1 MCCAVIAILFFPLL
15 GFTQSDPF
23 RDKIFLP
30 HEMQEDFSY
39 LRKVFEQTHP
49 GLYRYTSKNV
59 MQAKLDSLEKLL
71 VTEQRFY
78 DFYRILSGLIS
89 DIRCAHTH
97 LLPTKDFASFYNNQ
111 IKTFPL
117 MLFFTEGAYYVTVNG
132 TADTSIKPGFE
143 LLSINGKSIHAIRNE
158 MQRGLWSDGYNQTGK
173 DKVLSEGFFP
183 LFYYLLIEQSESFVL
198 KMKDLNNV
206 EIERP
211 IPAQFLAETKRFFES
226 NPVNK
231 EILALYEPKNKLENK
246 KGWRLAITEKENIG
260 IIRINA
266 FGGGRDEEEA
276 RQKMRSF
283 MDNCMKKLH
292 KQKVTDLILDL
303 RNNGGGWDIQGVEL
317 FTYFM
322 DKPTRC
328 YKRLHCLTDSSEFF
342 SLSDLSAGDLSNVK
356 KELRRETDGTFSVK
370 EEFSVQLQIQQPKK
384 NRFTGKVYVLAN
396 GGSAS
401 ACAEFIAY
409 AKSNKAITLIGEE
422 TGGVYEGG
430 NGGSFLNFELPNSK
444 IKIGS
449 PLLYYDN
456 DVTTP
461 IIVGRGTIP
470 DHPVDQKISD
480 LLKGIDTQFN
490 YALELVRKMRRSVT
504 Y

>member
-1 MCCAVIAILFFPLL
+1 MRCILIAILFFPLW
-15 GFTQSDPF
+15 GFSQTDPF
-23 RDKIFLP
+23 RNKILSP
-30 HEMQEDFSY
+30 SEMQEDFSY

-71 VTEQRFY
+71 VSEQSFY

-117 MLFFTEGAYYVTVNG
+117 MLFFTEGSYYVTVNG
-132 TADTSIKPGFE
+132 TAETSIKPGFE
-143 LLSINGKSIHAIRNE
+143 LLSINGKSMHSIRNE

-173 DKVLSEGFFP
+173 NKVLSEGFFP
-183 LFYYLLIEQSESFVL
+183 LFYYLLIEQSERFIL

-206 EIERP
+206 EIERS
-211 IPAQFLAETKRFFES
+211 IPAQYLAETKRFFKS

-231 EILALYEPKNKLENK
+231 EILAIYDPKNKLENK
-246 KGWRLAITEKENIG
+246 KGWRLEITQKDNIG

-266 FGGGRDEEEA
+266 FGGGRNEEEA
-276 RQKMRSF
+276 RQKIRSF
-283 MDNCMKKLH
+283 MDDCIKKLD

-303 RNNGGGWDIQGVEL
+303 RNNGGGWDIQGIEL

-328 YKRLHCLTDSSEFF
+328 YKRLHCLTDSTEFF
-342 SLSDLSAGDLSNVK
+342 SLSDLSAEDLSNVK
-356 KELRRETDGTFSVK
+356 KELRKETDGTFSVM
-370 EEFSVQLQIQQPKK
+370 EEFSEQLQIQQPKK

-409 AKSNKAITLIGEE
+409 ARSNRALTVIGEE
-422 TGGVYEGG
+422 SGGVYEGG
-430 NGGSFLNFELPNSK
+430 NGGSFLNFELPKSK
-444 IKIGS
+444 IKVGS

-456 DVTTP
+456 DVSVP
-461 IIVGRGTIP
+461 ELSGRGVLP
-470 DHPVDQKISD
+470 DYPVDQKMRD
-480 LLKGIDTQFN
+480 LLKGVDTQFN
-490 YALELVRKMRRSVT
+490 YAIELVRKIRK
-504 Y
+504 

>member
-1 MCCAVIAILFFPLL
+1 MRIIIILLLFPLTA
-15 GFTQSDPF
+15 FTQSDPF
-23 RDKIFLP
+23 SNKILAP

-39 LRKVFEQTHP
+39 LRKVFEETHP

-59 MQAKLDSLEKLL
+59 MQSKLDSLEKLL
-71 VTEQRFY
+71 KAERSFY
-78 DFYRILSGLIS
+78 DFYRIVSRLIS

-97 LLPTKDFASFYNNQ
+97 LLPTKDFTAFYNNQ

-117 MLFFTEGAYYVTVNG
+117 MLFFTEGSYYVTVNG

-143 LLSINGKSIHAIRNE
+143 LLSINGESIHSIRAE

-173 DKVLSEGFFP
+173 NKVLGEGFFP

-198 KMKDLNNV
+198 KMKDLDNT
-206 EIERP
+206 EIDRTV
-211 IPAQFLAETKRFFES
+211 PAQYLDETKHFFKS

-231 EILALYEPKNKLENK
+231 EILDIYQPKNKLENK

-266 FGGGRDEEEA
+266 FGGGRSEEEA
-276 RQKMRSF
+276 RQKMKAF
-283 MDNCMKKLH
+283 MDGCMKKLR

-328 YKRLHCLTDSSEFF
+328 YKRLHCQTDSTEFF
-342 SLSDLSAGDLSNVK
+342 SLSDLSAKDLSNVK
-356 KELRRETDGTFSVK
+356 KELRKETDGTFSIR
-370 EEFSVQLQIQQPKK
+370 EEFSEQLQIQQPKK

-409 AKSNKAITLIGEE
+409 AKSNKSIIVVGEE

-456 DVTTP
+456 DVTP
-461 IIVGRGTIP
+461 PVEPGRGVLP
-470 DHPVDQKISD
+470 DYVVDQKISD
-480 LLKGIDTQFN
+480 LLKGTDTQFN
-490 YALELVRKMRRSVT
+490 YALELIRKMRR
-504 Y
+504 

>member
-1 MCCAVIAILFFPLL
+1 MRCIIIAILFFPLW
-15 GFTQSDPF
+15 GFSQADPF
-23 RDKIFLP
+23 RKKILTP

-39 LRKVFEQTHP
+39 MRRVFEETHP
-49 GLYRYTSKNV
+49 GLYRYTSKNA

-71 VTEQRFY
+71 ETERGFY
-78 DFYRILSGLIS
+78 DFYRILSRLIS

-97 LLPTKDFASFYNNQ
+97 LLPTKDFAAFYNNQ
-111 IKTFPL
+111 IETFPL

-132 TADTSIKPGFE
+132 TSDTSIKPGFE

-173 DKVLSEGFFP
+173 NKALSEGFFP
-183 LFYYLLIEQSESFVL
+183 LFYYLLIDQSERFVL
-198 KMKDLNNV
+198 KMKDLDNI
-206 EIERP
+206 EIEKSV
-211 IPAQFLAETKRFFES
+211 PAQYLDETKRFFKS

-231 EILALYEPKNKLENK
+231 EILAIYEPKNKLENK
-246 KGWRLAITEKENIG
+246 KGWRFSITEKENIG
-260 IIRINA
+260 IIRING
-266 FGGGRDEEEA
+266 FGGGRNEEEA

-283 MDNCMKKLH
+283 MDGCMKKLH
-292 KQKVTDLILDL
+292 KQKVDALILDL

-328 YKRLHCLTDSSEFF
+328 YKRLHCLTDSTEFF
-342 SLSDLSAGDLSNVK
+342 SLSDLSEEDLSNVK
-356 KELRRETDGTFSVK
+356 KELQKESDGTFSIRQDLT
-370 EEFSVQLQIQQPKK
+370 EQLQVQQPKK

-409 AKSNKAITLIGEE
+409 AKSNSAIRVIGEE
-422 TGGVYEGG
+422 TSGVYEGG

-456 DVTTP
+456 DVTPPALT
-461 IIVGRGTIP
+461 GRGTLP
-470 DHPVDQKISD
+470 DYVVDQKMSD
-480 LLKGIDTQFN
+480 LLKGKDTQLN
-490 YALELVRKMRRSVT
+490 YALSLIREMQRSNL
-504 Y
+504 